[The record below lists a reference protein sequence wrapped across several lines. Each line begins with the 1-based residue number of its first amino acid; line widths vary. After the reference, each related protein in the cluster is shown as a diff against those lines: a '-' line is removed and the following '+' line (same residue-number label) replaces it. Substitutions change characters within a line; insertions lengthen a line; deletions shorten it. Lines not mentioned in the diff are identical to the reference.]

1 MSSPRPSLGSP
12 LHLPQNITRPL
23 LRVLPST
30 LPDNA
35 NPRAGTGERSA
46 SPNPVPSLHN
56 HNVPVNAEG
65 SPAVS
70 VSNGNGFGPVSLLTL
85 SPLPSTNSST
95 APILYT
101 HANVNTLSSL
111 GASAVSHQ
119 TTIPLPTVQ
128 TSASLPLLSTSMP
141 LASPVPPLS
150 AMASQAPG
158 RPPSAPAQ
166 AASLLLTARLRPRP
180 CCPAPMRPPSAPAPG
195 RPPSAPAPGRAPP
208 PSAPAPGPAPPP
220 PSAAAPG
227 PAPPPPSAPAPA
239 KPSLL
244 HRPAPGQLSSSSFC
258 PARSSSS
265 FCPAPGPA
273 PPPPS
278 APAPGPAPPPPSA
291 PAPGPAPP
299 PPSAPAPGPAPPP
312 PSAPAPGPA
321 PPPPSAPAPGPAP
334 PPPSVPAPGPAPP
347 PPSVPAPGPAPPPPS
362 VPAPGPAPP
371 PPLLATLTQLPPLSR
386 HRPAHLLLTHAARHP
401 VAPPPPPP
409 SAPAPGPAPPPS
421 APAPGPAPPPSAPA
435 PGPAPPP
442 SAPAPG
448 PAPPPSAPAPGP
460 APPPSAPAPGPA
472 PPPSAPA
479 PGPAPPP
486 SAPAPGPAP
495 PPSAPAPG
503 PAPPPSAPAPGPAPP
518 PPPPSGCPAPFAL
531 APGCTPL
538 PSPATPTSAPLPV
551 LAVSSPTTAFGGTVP
566 SIQPLLAHAPAP
578 LAAPV
583 SALTSPS
590 SGPVA
595 ALAALTPPLDTN
607 LAALG
612 TQLPL
617 PPTIF
622 LITLV
627 SPTPASASLPVL
639 SSPEHVTL
647 PLLASPA
654 SNLLPSLDFP
664 HISDSIPPMASATP
678 TSLLAPRS
686 SRPRRQPPPP
696 PRSPFYLEPLEE
708 RRRKHKVE
716 RLERIFRLNEQRCG
730 LTPVYGTE
738 VIQFCTLSDK
748 ATIAWP
754 NSCPFASNLQDYWLQ
769 TNAFKNC
776 IFTPQQRLEQLGPL
790 IERFIFAMP
799 PVEAPPINMHT
810 SHPPP
815 SLLLQESL
823 FKETLSRD
831 LRPHTRCLHRIVSN
845 MRTQFPDLRL
855 IQYDCGKLQTLDR
868 LLRQL
873 KSGGHRVLIFTQMTR
888 MLDIL
893 EQFLNYHGHI
903 YLRLDGSTRVEQRQV
918 LMERFNMDKRI
929 FCFILSTR
937 SGGVGVNLTGA
948 DTVIFYDS
956 DWNPT
961 MDAQAQDRCHRIG
974 QTRDVHIYRL
984 VSERTVEE
992 NILKKAQQKRML
1004 GDMAIEGGNFTTA
1017 YFKQQTIRELFDMED
1032 VSRREV
1038 ETRAASPDQN
1048 LDDGTASRDSHILEQ
1063 ALCGAEDEED
1073 TLAASLVRAEQV
1085 ADLAEFN
1092 ENAPL
1097 EPEEEEQSR
1106 AEQEISALV
1115 EQLTPIERYAM
1126 YFLEASLEDVSR
1138 EELKQAEEQVEA
1150 ARKDLFLAKDDV
1162 GQCEERWEEEC
1173 RKIRKARP
1181 TPPTRS
1187 PGERIAVR
1195 MSERLRGGRANEGAD
1210 IDNPAV
1216 PENATLVETATP
1228 VEETAI
1234 PVQET
1239 LQDQQ
1244 SLEHLTKLPITDLLD
1259 RNHSAKPDDYIP
1271 VLPAHT
1277 ISSSA
1282 PLATPPQEILE
1293 QGELSNQEEC
1303 DEVTVHVDEKLP
1315 VPKMDTS
1322 LSSPSTC
1329 ASQEE
1334 ENSAPR
1340 TPRRKVTADCE
1351 ILLSGVGDSSPT
1363 AKVLRRLPGRLITV
1377 VQDRPLVHRR
1387 SRRRQSS
1394 TTEKESQSPH
1404 TSDHQ
1409 SPTHGIQSDENSE
1422 TGSPPPKRKRGRPP
1436 KTRTDHSPPGIS
1448 RDMLPVISSPELGNS
1463 PLCTRVPGSSSSC
1476 SRFNSESESSSP
1488 AEKRKRGR
1496 PPKRRESTGTSQFT
1510 ISSDIRS
1517 PSDTTQDNPTLNIIT
1532 SRLDPKADPE
1542 FMTSVALDPII
1553 PSTVSD
1559 IPQVG
1564 GCAEGA
1570 SSSGVDDPVTP
1581 PKRKRGRPPKSLAM
1595 SCPLLHNEKVDSSPE
1610 RSLSPQITRT
1620 PFRRKKKPTK
1630 TITQEERRRSSPTP
1644 DTDDSSGEEETPI
1657 RTPFTRSASTR
1668 LQPNQVPLETT
1679 PATGSASKPPRGRSL
1694 RAVPILEKP
1703 STKRRKAPSVS
1714 SPSPPSSP
1722 QCSSSERQVT
1732 GSRKRHCPP
1741 AERILRSSL
1750 TANPAS
1756 NTRSSRPT
1764 PQLPIS
1770 PGSNRGR
1777 KAKT

>member
-46 SPNPVPSLHN
+46 LPVFSTAACAVATSSITLAASPLLMVSSPTLTSRLPAPNPVPSLHN

-70 VSNGNGFGPVSLLTL
+70 GVALRLLASGTSATLQLTNHHSSPPRHSQSPALQSCPAQSPIFTNCSSCPGQIPGFANCSPGQIVTSESKTCAVLQKVSQSDTGSNSQGLSLSTVSNGNGFGQNKAQEHKDSLIPQTLTQPMSSQCASGPSPDHVQFVSNLNPTPASPPALCNSNHAPGIPKLAPSSYNINLVPTLLTNSSPSTVSSYSPVPARFLTSPVSLLTL

-566 SIQPLLAHAPAP
+566 VTTRTASVPASVGALATHAPSSWQSIQPLLAHAPAP

-612 TQLPL
+612 TQVSTPLAVLASPTPLQTMAGSISVPFSLLAASVSETLPSLVLSTQLPL
-617 PPTIF
+617 VTTSGTEPVPSF
-622 LITLV
+622 SASAALLPSVAAAASLPLITCSDINALPSVPMLSTSLPPSSSLPVLAAKSTSNVLARGSVPQTSAQASHSSLLSCPSPSSSSVSGSFPATWTAGTSARAITCLPSPSVTISTRLPSAVSSLAHLPMLAASAHLPSVV

-664 HISDSIPPMASATP
+664 VSTTQSAPVTPLATTHSLIASPLVCPSSQAPSSVPLSSVPSSSSAPVSTLSFCISSTVSSPLSNFNDSISAPVSDSIPPMASATP
-678 TSLLAPRS
+678 TSVPNTHMIGPDPPLSLSVAGPPSVSVTLSSATESDMLLDGDGLRSTHPSMVSGS

-1017 YFKQQTIRELFDMED
+1017 YFKQVTL
-1032 VSRREV
+1032 SH
-1038 ETRAASPDQN
+1038 
-1048 LDDGTASRDSHILEQ
+1048 RDFPGCL
-1063 ALCGAEDEED
+1063 L
-1073 TLAASLVRAEQV
+1073 LVP
-1085 ADLAEFN
+1085 F
-1092 ENAPL
+1092 
-1097 EPEEEEQSR
+1097 
-1106 AEQEISALV
+1106 
-1115 EQLTPIERYAM
+1115 
-1126 YFLEASLEDVSR
+1126 
-1138 EELKQAEEQVEA
+1138 
-1150 ARKDLFLAKDDV
+1150 
-1162 GQCEERWEEEC
+1162 
-1173 RKIRKARP
+1173 
-1181 TPPTRS
+1181 
-1187 PGERIAVR
+1187 
-1195 MSERLRGGRANEGAD
+1195 
-1210 IDNPAV
+1210 
-1216 PENATLVETATP
+1216 
-1228 VEETAI
+1228 
-1234 PVQET
+1234 
-1239 LQDQQ
+1239 
-1244 SLEHLTKLPITDLLD
+1244 
-1259 RNHSAKPDDYIP
+1259 
-1271 VLPAHT
+1271 
-1277 ISSSA
+1277 SSS
-1282 PLATPPQEILE
+1282 
-1293 QGELSNQEEC
+1293 
-1303 DEVTVHVDEKLP
+1303 V
-1315 VPKMDTS
+1315 
-1322 LSSPSTC
+1322 
-1329 ASQEE
+1329 
-1334 ENSAPR
+1334 NS
-1340 TPRRKVTADCE
+1340 
-1351 ILLSGVGDSSPT
+1351 
-1363 AKVLRRLPGRLITV
+1363 
-1377 VQDRPLVHRR
+1377 
-1387 SRRRQSS
+1387 
-1394 TTEKESQSPH
+1394 
-1404 TSDHQ
+1404 
-1409 SPTHGIQSDENSE
+1409 
-1422 TGSPPPKRKRGRPP
+1422 
-1436 KTRTDHSPPGIS
+1436 
-1448 RDMLPVISSPELGNS
+1448 
-1463 PLCTRVPGSSSSC
+1463 
-1476 SRFNSESESSSP
+1476 
-1488 AEKRKRGR
+1488 
-1496 PPKRRESTGTSQFT
+1496 
-1510 ISSDIRS
+1510 
-1517 PSDTTQDNPTLNIIT
+1517 
-1532 SRLDPKADPE
+1532 
-1542 FMTSVALDPII
+1542 
-1553 PSTVSD
+1553 
-1559 IPQVG
+1559 
-1564 GCAEGA
+1564 
-1570 SSSGVDDPVTP
+1570 
-1581 PKRKRGRPPKSLAM
+1581 
-1595 SCPLLHNEKVDSSPE
+1595 
-1610 RSLSPQITRT
+1610 
-1620 PFRRKKKPTK
+1620 
-1630 TITQEERRRSSPTP
+1630 
-1644 DTDDSSGEEETPI
+1644 
-1657 RTPFTRSASTR
+1657 
-1668 LQPNQVPLETT
+1668 
-1679 PATGSASKPPRGRSL
+1679 
-1694 RAVPILEKP
+1694 
-1703 STKRRKAPSVS
+1703 
-1714 SPSPPSSP
+1714 
-1722 QCSSSERQVT
+1722 
-1732 GSRKRHCPP
+1732 
-1741 AERILRSSL
+1741 
-1750 TANPAS
+1750 
-1756 NTRSSRPT
+1756 
-1764 PQLPIS
+1764 
-1770 PGSNRGR
+1770 
-1777 KAKT
+1777 